1 MIMVTKN
8 NIEKINE
15 INKINKI
22 NIDKELLSKELIKEN
37 KNLLNLM
44 NKLNPVSLI
53 LYGSYSY
60 NKQTVN
66 SDIDLMII
74 LKKNIFS
81 NNEIDDYFID
91 LKKQISKIFN
101 KPVDIVVMI
110 KTNKIQYCEEFSDP
124 DTNFILNVYNDAYY
138 LYGINDKDNIL
149 ESIKYKKF

>member
-1 MIMVTKN
+1 MVTKN

>member
-1 MIMVTKN
+1 MIIVTHK
-8 NIEKINE
+8 
-15 INKINKI
+15 
-22 NIDKELLSKELIKEN
+22 NIDKESLSKELIKEN

-81 NNEIDDYFID
+81 NKEIDYYFID

-101 KPVDIVVMI
+101 KSVDIVVMI

-138 LYGINDKDNIL
+138 LYGITDKDNIL

>member
-1 MIMVTKN
+1 MIIISKN
-8 NIEKINE
+8 NIEKINANKE
-15 INKINKI
+15 I
-22 NIDKELLSKELIKEN
+22 LSKELIKKN

-81 NNEIDDYFID
+81 NKEIDDYFID

-101 KPVDIVVMI
+101 KSVDIVIMI
-110 KTNKIQYCEEFSDP
+110 KTNKIQYYEEFSDP

-138 LYGINDKDNIL
+138 LYGINNKDNIL